1 MFVDLLDTILS
12 TVLSFLVDG
21 VLGFVTDLINLLIYG
36 PTV

>member
-1 MFVDLLDTILS
+1 MFIDLFDTILS

-21 VLGFVTDLINLLIYG
+21 VLGFVTDLINLLLFG